1 MDNLLQFGALM
12 ASMIGIFVTL
22 LLMLLKIV
30 KNLATK
36 EDVKN
41 NTEALRSEMN
51 ERFEEVNRRFEEV
64 NRRFEEVN
72 KRFEEAAADRE
83 TIRTEMKEGLS
94 VASIERKR
102 IEEQACEER
111 KRIEEQ
117 ACEERKRI
125 EEQACEERKRIEEQ
139 AREDS
144 KEIKREINRQNQ
156 NYIEHLAYHGVPRA
170 NPVNE
175 AEDRSR

>member
-51 ERFEEVNRRFEEV
+51 ERFEEVNRRFEE
-64 NRRFEEVN
+64 
-72 KRFEEAAADRE
+72 AAADRE
-83 TIRTEMKEGLS
+83 TIRTEMKEGLT
-94 VASIERKR
+94 VASI
-102 IEEQACEER
+102 
-111 KRIEEQ
+111 
-117 ACEERKRI
+117 
-125 EEQACEERKRIEEQ
+125 ERKRIEEQ

-156 NYIEHLAYHGVPRA
+156 NYIERLAYHGVPRA

-175 AEDRSR
+175 AEGGTR